1 MRIGDWSSDVCSSD
15 LFHRRGVGTKDVEAR
30 PVGDQ
35 LDLHRLALLLVI
47 LVNIGEVVQRQ
58 VHLGRIVVVDLD
70 NQTVLRLGIAGPG
83 PARKAE
89 DDKDGKTEADGGRS
103 EGRRGGTGGGETGR
117 VRGWGI
123 LTKKTQKNT
132 EH

>member
-83 PARKAE
+83 TARKAE
-89 DDKDGKTEADGGRS
+89 ADKDGKTEADGGTGKEAKMS
-103 EGRRGGTGGGETGR
+103 TEERRGGKEGGSMCRSGE
-117 VRGWGI
+117 
-123 LTKKTQKNT
+123 
-132 EH
+132 